1 MGLSVF
7 PEFRR
12 ACLQQAAIK
21 NKKTPA
27 SKPKAAFIL
36 ALGYRNCPGIAEQA
50 GTTHA
55 VPF

>member
-36 ALGYRNCPGIAEQA
+36 ALGYRNCPGIVEQA